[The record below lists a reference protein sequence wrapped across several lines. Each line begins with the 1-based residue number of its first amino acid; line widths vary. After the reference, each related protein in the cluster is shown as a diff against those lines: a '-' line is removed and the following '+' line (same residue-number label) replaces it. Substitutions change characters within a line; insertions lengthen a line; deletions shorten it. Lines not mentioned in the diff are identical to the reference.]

1 MNFLKQYSS
10 LLLLFTLVAYFSAC
24 SPDQNAES
32 TDDTMAV
39 AESVPTLLD
48 RSEAIQYSNEW
59 TNIQNQ
65 YGKFRQELIEDPEA
79 LEPRLYLAQLFVM
92 EARVTGEHG
101 HYYPA
106 ALKMVNEIL
115 DANPE
120 DQNLR
125 FMALTTKA
133 GVQLSQ
139 HEFQNALA
147 TAEKAVQLNPYNAQI
162 YGALVD
168 AHVELGN
175 YEKAVEMADKM
186 VATRPD
192 LRSYSRV
199 SYLREIHG
207 QVDGAIEAMD
217 MAVAAGYPGYEQT
230 AWARLTLGN
239 LYLTYGQLEN
249 AEREFK
255 TILQNRPDYPFAIAA
270 LAEVEMERKNYEKA
284 EELLH
289 EAKAIIPEVGFYEQL
304 AHIYKETGREE
315 ELQATLEEIYPML
328 EDDVQ
333 SGHNM
338 DMEYAALYRDLVEDY
353 DKALEYAE
361 REFTK
366 RPNNIDVN
374 KLMASILVK
383 KGELEKAEQ
392 YLAKAETTNYQHPE
406 LLALKNRMK

>member
-10 LLLLFTLVAYFSAC
+10 FLFLFVLAVFLTAC
-24 SPDQNAES
+24 SQDTDSS
-32 TDDTMAV
+32 TDAVSV
-39 AESVPTLLD
+39 AESVPQLLD

-65 YGKFRQELIEDPEA
+65 YGKFRQELIENPDA

-139 HEFQNALA
+139 HEFKDALA
-147 TAEKAVQLNPYNAQI
+147 TAEEAVQLNPYNAQI

-175 YEKAVEMADKM
+175 YEKAVETADKM
-186 VATRPD
+186 VAIRPD

-207 QVDGAIEAMD
+207 EVDGAIEAMD

-230 AWARLTLGN
+230 AWARLTLGD
-239 LYLTYGQLEN
+239 LYLTYGELDK
-249 AEREFK
+249 AEEQYK
-255 TILQNRPDYPFAIAA
+255 TILQDRPDYPFAVAA

-289 EAKAIIPEVGFYEQL
+289 KAKAIIPEVGFYEQL
-304 AHIYKETGREE
+304 AHIYKETGRQEE
-315 ELQATLEEIYPML
+315 MQAMLDEIYPML
-328 EDDVQ
+328 EDDVN

-353 DKALEYAE
+353 DKALEYAK
-361 REFTK
+361 REFEK

-383 KGELEKAEQ
+383 KGDLAEAQ
-392 YLAKAETTNYQHPE
+392 EYLAKAEVTNYQHPE
-406 LLALKNRMK
+406 LVALKEKVQE